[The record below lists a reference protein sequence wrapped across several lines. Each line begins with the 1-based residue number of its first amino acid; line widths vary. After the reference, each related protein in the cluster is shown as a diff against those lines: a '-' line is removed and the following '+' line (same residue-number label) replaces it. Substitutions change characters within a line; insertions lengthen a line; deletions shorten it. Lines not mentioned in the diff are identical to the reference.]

1 MRRKLWATPKDY
13 RPLLSSGNRC
23 TAAPC
28 SRESFEV
35 VFQAFLQAIGPPPV
49 VGRVRGIE
57 SKAGMGLPL
66 YAMDRPG
73 IAELYSAIA
82 RPKNLGSPSC
92 TRPFL
97 NPNKTTGKLFPEAIS
112 AFRFRYLF
120 RAGAG
125 PGDGTADY
133 PAVGGFH
140 VAEGKNTR
148 TVAVKLQTPGA
159 PVVL

>member
-1 MRRKLWATPKDY
+1 M
-13 RPLLSSGNRC
+13 N
-23 TAAPC
+23 
-28 SRESFEV
+28 
-35 VFQAFLQAIGPPPV
+35 
-49 VGRVRGIE
+49 
-57 SKAGMGLPL
+57 
-66 YAMDRPG
+66 RPG

-82 RPKNLGSPSC
+82 RPENLGSPSC

-97 NPNKTTGKLFPEAIS
+97 NPNKTTWKLFQKLFQLAIARPENLGSPSCTRPFLNPNKTTLKLFPEAIS

-120 RAGAG
+120 GARAG
-125 PGDGTADY
+125 PGDGPADY
-133 PAVGGFH
+133 LAVGGFH